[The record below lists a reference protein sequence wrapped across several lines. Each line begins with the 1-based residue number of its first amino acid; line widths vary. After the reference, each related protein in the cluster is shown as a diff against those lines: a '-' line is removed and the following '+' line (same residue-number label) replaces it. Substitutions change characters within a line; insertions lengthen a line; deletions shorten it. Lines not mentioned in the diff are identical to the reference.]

1 MKARL
6 ELQDIPVI
14 VLSALDDQENAV
26 RSIEMGAEDFLAKP
40 LQRRWCCAR
49 RIGAILRRRR
59 AEAERAEMAE
69 SLQLLLESTGEGVMG
84 EDREG
89 RCVFVNRAALEMLRC
104 SREEMLG
111 RDLHAAI
118 HHSRPDGSPYPPR
131 AVSDALRHPDGRTA
145 ARPR

>member
-1 MKARL
+1 MKARV

-40 LQRRWCCAR
+40 YNGVVLRA

-69 SLQLLLESTGEGVMG
+69 SLQLLLESTGEGVVG

-104 SREEMLG
+104 SREELLG

-118 HHSRPDGSPYPPR
+118 HHSRPDGSPYPAEACPMRSVVRTGEPR
-131 AVSDALRHPDGRTA
+131 RG
-145 ARPR
+145 PR